1 MLRDGRWPRFVQS
14 LEVFTNESD
23 VQLTVLESEK
33 PVARRFFD
41 WCAETI
47 PGWSEGPV
55 EYPAAGSLFRVSS
68 RSFFQVN
75 RYLIDPLVETALDGA
90 GGEAALDLYAG
101 VGLFSIPLARR
112 FARVTAVESGG
123 AAVRDLVF
131 NAERAGAPVSAQ
143 QAGVDE
149 YLSAMDSAPDL
160 VLADPPRAGLGKAAV
175 SQLIRL
181 KPPAITIVS
190 CDPATL
196 ARDLAPLVQA
206 GYSIAALTMVDL
218 FPQTYHFETIAQLR
232 MQ

>member
-1 MLRDGRWPRFVQS
+1 MLRDGRWPRFVRS

-23 VQLTVLESEK
+23 VQLTVVESEK

-75 RYLIDPLVETALDGA
+75 RYLIDRLVETALDGA
-90 GGEAALDLYAG
+90 AGETALDLYAG
-101 VGLFSIPLARR
+101 VGLFSIPLARS

-131 NAERAGAPVSAQ
+131 NAERAGVSVAAQ
-143 QAGVDE
+143 QGGVDE
-149 YLSAMDSAPDL
+149 YLSTIDVAPDL
-160 VLADPPRAGLGKAAV
+160 VLADPPRAGLGKTAV

-206 GYSIAALTMVDL
+206 GYAIATLTMVDL
-218 FPQTYHFETIAQLR
+218 FPQTYHFETIAHLR